1 MKYSVAIAAHNAR
14 RTLGETL
21 TSVLSQTIKPAEV
34 VVVDDG
40 SSDETA
46 QIARAASSIVRV
58 IEQDN
63 KGSGAAFSRAIR
75 ATRCD
80 IVATVDSDDLWLPQK
95 MEKQLQILKNS
106 GPRSFVFAK

>member
-1 MKYSVAIAAHNAR
+1 MTKLGMQPIR
-14 RTLGETL
+14 RDALIKATIEQIGEKGT
-21 TSVLSQTIKPAEV
+21 TDVTV
-34 VVVDDG
+34 
-40 SSDETA
+40 A

-95 MEKQLQILKNS
+95 MEKQLQM
-106 GPRSFVFAK
+106 